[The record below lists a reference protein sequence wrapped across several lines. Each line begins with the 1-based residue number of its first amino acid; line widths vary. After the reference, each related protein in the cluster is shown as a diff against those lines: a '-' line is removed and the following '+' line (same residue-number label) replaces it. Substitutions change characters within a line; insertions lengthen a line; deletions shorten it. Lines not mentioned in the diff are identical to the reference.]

1 MRLIVALFCLAP
13 VATVLP
19 ITQSHA
25 AETVSVPHFT
35 AVGLKGGGS
44 VRIVPAAVQRV
55 TILSGSSAYTSIKVK
70 RGGSL
75 EIENCHVRCP
85 SNYRLDLEIQTPNL
99 DAVAVSHGGSM
110 LFAGNFA
117 PQGDI
122 AVAVS
127 NGGKIDMRSLPAR
140 EVSAAVN
147 SGGSIELG
155 SPKQLS
161 AAVNSG
167 GAIRY
172 RGNPD
177 VSSAVSS
184 GGTVER
190 VQ

>member
-1 MRLIVALFCLAP
+1 MRSIVAISSLVLAACLIPAS
-13 VATVLP
+13 
-19 ITQSHA
+19 QSRA
-25 AETVSVPHFT
+25 AEAVSVPRFN
-35 AVGLKGGGS
+35 AVSLKGGGT
-44 VRIVPAAVQRV
+44 VRIVPGTVQRV
-55 TILSGSSAYTSIKVK
+55 TIRNGSSAYTSIKV
-70 RGGSL
+70 RHTSL

-85 SNYRLDLEIQTPNL
+85 DGYRLDLEIQTPKL
-99 DAVAVSHGGSM
+99 DAVAVSHGGE
-110 LFAGNFA
+110 LRFGEGFG

-127 NGGKIDMRSLPAR
+127 NGGKIDLRSLRAR

-147 SGGSIELG
+147 SGGAIEVG
-155 SPKQLS
+155 APVQLS

-172 RGNPD
+172 RGNPN

-184 GGTVER
+184 GGSVER

>member
-1 MRLIVALFCLAP
+1 MRPIVTIFCLAS
-13 VATVLP
+13 ATVLFP
-19 ITQSHA
+19 AAQSRA
-25 AETVSVPHFT
+25 AEAVAVPHFN
-35 AVGLKGGGS
+35 AVGLKGGGT
-44 VRIVPAAVQRV
+44 VRIVPGAVQRV
-55 TILSGSSAYTSIKVK
+55 TIRNGSSAYTSFKVK
-70 RGGSL
+70 HASL

-85 SNYRLDLEIQTPNL
+85 EGYRLDVEIQTPNL
-99 DAVAVSHGGSM
+99 DAVAVSHGGEM
-110 LFAGNFA
+110 RFGDGFAS
-117 PQGDI
+117 QGDI

-127 NGGKIDMRSLPAR
+127 NGGKIDMRSLRATD
-140 EVSAAVN
+140 VSAAVN

-155 SPKQLS
+155 TPAKLS

-184 GGTVER
+184 GGTVDS